1 MMKGLKLT
9 MQIQE
14 ILSST
19 IKQLNSNN
27 VEEPNNKAKR
37 LLAFVLNVPKEF
49 LIINDNKELNK
60 KQEVKYKKCIERL
73 IKGEPIQYIIGKQE
87 FMGIDLIVTNDVLI
101 PQPDTEIL
109 VEETIKV
116 AKQYDKP
123 KILDLC
129 TGSGAIAIAI
139 KKYIPEAEIVASDL
153 SSKALRIANN
163 NDRTKKIRFILSDL
177 FVNINE
183 KFDIIVSNP
192 PYIKTEEIKTLS
204 KEVQN
209 EPLMALD
216 GGQDGLYF
224 YEKIIKQAN
233 SYLNQ
238 NSYLCLE
245 IGENQK
251 NEIIKK
257 IQYNGKYTNIQT
269 YKDLGGND
277 RVITCKKSW
286 KNCEKTCINWRYMI

>member
-139 KKYIPEAEIVASDL
+139 KKYIPKAEIVASDL

-177 FVNINE
+177 FENINE

-238 NSYLCLE
+238 NGYLCLE

-277 RVITCKKSW
+277 RVITCKKS
-286 KNCEKTCINWRYMI
+286 

>member
-1 MMKGLKLT
+1 MYPR
-9 MQIQE
+9 
-14 ILSST
+14 S
-19 IKQLNSNN
+19 
-27 VEEPNNKAKR
+27 
-37 LLAFVLNVPKEF
+37 F

-177 FVNINE
+177 FENINE
-183 KFDIIVSNP
+183 NLIS
-192 PYIKTEEIKTLS
+192 
-204 KEVQN
+204 
-209 EPLMALD
+209 
-216 GGQDGLYF
+216 
-224 YEKIIKQAN
+224 
-233 SYLNQ
+233 
-238 NSYLCLE
+238 
-245 IGENQK
+245 
-251 NEIIKK
+251 
-257 IQYNGKYTNIQT
+257 
-269 YKDLGGND
+269 
-277 RVITCKKSW
+277 
-286 KNCEKTCINWRYMI
+286 

>member
-277 RVITCKKSW
+277 RVITCKKS
-286 KNCEKTCINWRYMI
+286 

>member
-60 KQEVKYKKCIERL
+60 KQGVKYKKCIERL

-277 RVITCKKSW
+277 RVITCKKS
-286 KNCEKTCINWRYMI
+286 

>member
-87 FMGIDLIVTNDVLI
+87 FMGINLIVTNDVLI

-177 FVNINE
+177 FENINE

-238 NSYLCLE
+238 NGYLCLE

-277 RVITCKKSW
+277 RVITCKKS
-286 KNCEKTCINWRYMI
+286 

>member
-1 MMKGLKLT
+1 MKGLKLT

-277 RVITCKKSW
+277 RVITCKKS
-286 KNCEKTCINWRYMI
+286 

>member
-87 FMGIDLIVTNDVLI
+87 FMSIDLIVTNDVLI

-277 RVITCKKSW
+277 RVITCKKS
-286 KNCEKTCINWRYMI
+286 

>member
-177 FVNINE
+177 FENINE

-238 NSYLCLE
+238 NGYLCLE

-257 IQYNGKYTNIQT
+257 NQYNGKYTNIQT

-277 RVITCKKSW
+277 RVITCKKS
-286 KNCEKTCINWRYMI
+286 

>member
-177 FVNINE
+177 FENINE

-257 IQYNGKYTNIQT
+257 IPYNGKYTNIQT

-277 RVITCKKSW
+277 RVITCKKS
-286 KNCEKTCINWRYMI
+286 

>member
-177 FVNINE
+177 FENINE

-238 NSYLCLE
+238 NNYLCLE

-277 RVITCKKSW
+277 RVITCKKS
-286 KNCEKTCINWRYMI
+286 

>member
-139 KKYIPEAEIVASDL
+139 KKCIPEAEIVASDL

-177 FVNINE
+177 FENINE

-277 RVITCKKSW
+277 RVITCKKS
-286 KNCEKTCINWRYMI
+286 

>member
-139 KKYIPEAEIVASDL
+139 KKYIPESEIVASDL

-177 FVNINE
+177 FENINE

-192 PYIKTEEIKTLS
+192 PYIKTEEIKTLN

-277 RVITCKKSW
+277 RVITCKKS
-286 KNCEKTCINWRYMI
+286 

>member
-87 FMGIDLIVTNDVLI
+87 FMSIDLIVTNDVLI

-177 FVNINE
+177 FENINE

-277 RVITCKKSW
+277 RVITCKKS
-286 KNCEKTCINWRYMI
+286 

>member
-153 SSKALRIANN
+153 SSKALRIAKN

-177 FVNINE
+177 FENINE

-277 RVITCKKSW
+277 RVITCKKS
-286 KNCEKTCINWRYMI
+286 

>member
-49 LIINDNKELNK
+49 LIINDNKKLNK

-139 KKYIPEAEIVASDL
+139 KKIYTGSGDCC
-153 SSKALRIANN
+153 
-163 NDRTKKIRFILSDL
+163 IRP
-177 FVNINE
+177 
-183 KFDIIVSNP
+183 KF
-192 PYIKTEEIKTLS
+192 KGT
-204 KEVQN
+204 
-209 EPLMALD
+209 
-216 GGQDGLYF
+216 
-224 YEKIIKQAN
+224 
-233 SYLNQ
+233 
-238 NSYLCLE
+238 
-245 IGENQK
+245 
-251 NEIIKK
+251 
-257 IQYNGKYTNIQT
+257 
-269 YKDLGGND
+269 
-277 RVITCKKSW
+277 
-286 KNCEKTCINWRYMI
+286 KNCK

>member
-60 KQEVKYKKCIERL
+60 KQGVKYKKCIERL

-177 FVNINE
+177 FENINE

-277 RVITCKKSW
+277 RVITCKKS
-286 KNCEKTCINWRYMI
+286 

>member
-87 FMGIDLIVTNDVLI
+87 FMGIDLIVTNDVLN
-101 PQPDTEIL
+101 PQPETQIL

-177 FVNINE
+177 FENINE

-277 RVITCKKSW
+277 RVITCKKS
-286 KNCEKTCINWRYMI
+286 

>member
-27 VEEPNNKAKR
+27 VEEPNNKVKR

-177 FVNINE
+177 FENINE

-277 RVITCKKSW
+277 RVITCKKS
-286 KNCEKTCINWRYMI
+286 

>member
-177 FVNINE
+177 FENINE

-192 PYIKTEEIKTLS
+192 PYIKKSDINYLS
-204 KEVQN
+204 QEVQK
-209 EPLMALD
+209 EPQIALD
-216 GGQDGLYF
+216 GGYDGLDF
-224 YEKIIKQAN
+224 YRKISYQAID
-233 SYLNQ
+233 YLKFG
-238 NSYLCLE
+238 SYLCFEIGYDQKEEVLE
-245 IGENQK
+245 ILKGIEH
-251 NEIIKK
+251 
-257 IQYNGKYTNIQT
+257 YTKT
-269 YKDLGGND
+269 YCKKDLCGND
-277 RVITCKKSW
+277 RVVITQV
-286 KNCEKTCINWRYMI
+286 N

>member
-139 KKYIPEAEIVASDL
+139 KKHIPEAEIVASDL

-177 FVNINE
+177 FENINE

-277 RVITCKKSW
+277 RVITCKKS
-286 KNCEKTCINWRYMI
+286 

>member
-87 FMGIDLIVTNDVLI
+87 FMGIGLIVTNDVLI

-177 FVNINE
+177 FENINE

-277 RVITCKKSW
+277 RVITCKKS
-286 KNCEKTCINWRYMI
+286 

>member
-177 FVNINE
+177 FENINE

-269 YKDLGGND
+269 NN
-277 RVITCKKSW
+277 RI
-286 KNCEKTCINWRYMI
+286 

>member
-177 FVNINE
+177 FENINE

-209 EPLMALD
+209 EQLMALD

-277 RVITCKKSW
+277 RVITCKKS
-286 KNCEKTCINWRYMI
+286 

>member
-60 KQEVKYKKCIERL
+60 KQEVKYKKFIERL
-73 IKGEPIQYIIGKQE
+73 IQGEPIQYIIGKQE

-177 FVNINE
+177 FENINE

-238 NSYLCLE
+238 NGYLCLE

-277 RVITCKKSW
+277 RVITCKKS
-286 KNCEKTCINWRYMI
+286 

>member
-139 KKYIPEAEIVASDL
+139 KKCIPEAEIVASDL

-177 FVNINE
+177 FENINE

-269 YKDLGGND
+269 YKDLGGHD
-277 RVITCKKSW
+277 RVITCKKS
-286 KNCEKTCINWRYMI
+286 

>member
-177 FVNINE
+177 FENINE

-209 EPLMALD
+209 EPLIALD

-277 RVITCKKSW
+277 RVITCKKS
-286 KNCEKTCINWRYMI
+286 

>member
-139 KKYIPEAEIVASDL
+139 KKYIPEVEIVASDL

-177 FVNINE
+177 FENINE

-277 RVITCKKSW
+277 RVITCKKS
-286 KNCEKTCINWRYMI
+286 

>member
-14 ILSST
+14 ILSSI

-177 FVNINE
+177 FENINE

-277 RVITCKKSW
+277 RVITCKKS
-286 KNCEKTCINWRYMI
+286 

>member
-177 FVNINE
+177 FENINE

-238 NSYLCLE
+238 NGYLCLE

-277 RVITCKKSW
+277 RVITCKKS
-286 KNCEKTCINWRYMI
+286 

>member
-27 VEEPNNKAKR
+27 VEEPKNKAKR

-177 FVNINE
+177 FENINE

-277 RVITCKKSW
+277 RVITCKKS
-286 KNCEKTCINWRYMI
+286 

>member
-177 FVNINE
+177 FENINE

-192 PYIKTEEIKTLS
+192 PYIK
-204 KEVQN
+204 
-209 EPLMALD
+209 
-216 GGQDGLYF
+216 
-224 YEKIIKQAN
+224 
-233 SYLNQ
+233 
-238 NSYLCLE
+238 
-245 IGENQK
+245 QK
-251 NEIIKK
+251 RLKP
-257 IQYNGKYTNIQT
+257 
-269 YKDLGGND
+269 
-277 RVITCKKSW
+277 
-286 KNCEKTCINWRYMI
+286 

>member
-73 IKGEPIQYIIGKQE
+73 IQGEPIQYIIGKQE

-139 KKYIPEAEIVASDL
+139 KKCIPEAEIVASDL

-177 FVNINE
+177 FENINE

-277 RVITCKKSW
+277 RVITCKKS
-286 KNCEKTCINWRYMI
+286 

>member
-116 AKQYDKP
+116 AKQYVKP

-177 FVNINE
+177 FENINE

-238 NSYLCLE
+238 NGYLCLE

-277 RVITCKKSW
+277 RVITCKKS
-286 KNCEKTCINWRYMI
+286 

>member
-139 KKYIPEAEIVASDL
+139 KKCIPEAEIVASDL

-177 FVNINE
+177 FENINE

-238 NSYLCLE
+238 NNYLCLE

-277 RVITCKKSW
+277 RVITCKKS
-286 KNCEKTCINWRYMI
+286 

>member
-73 IKGEPIQYIIGKQE
+73 IKGEPIQYIIGNQE

-177 FVNINE
+177 FENINE

-277 RVITCKKSW
+277 RVITCKKS
-286 KNCEKTCINWRYMI
+286 

>member
-177 FVNINE
+177 FENINE

-257 IQYNGKYTNIQT
+257 IQYNRKYTNIQT

-277 RVITCKKSW
+277 RVITCKKS
-286 KNCEKTCINWRYMI
+286 

>member
-177 FVNINE
+177 FENINE

-277 RVITCKKSW
+277 RVITCKKS
-286 KNCEKTCINWRYMI
+286 